1 MVAFASTAAAAAWR
15 RPPVA
20 ARLSTPPPPLGAA
33 VPGAAA
39 SLPACPPRRRVRAV
53 PPPPAW
59 RGGATGAARPRGVP
73 VAMAATGGGAPSSPS
88 PPPGSPRPAPTDAGG
103 GGGGSSGGGGGGVG
117 SAEGGVDATAR
128 RVLLA
133 QTAAANFSEDPEGV
147 GAAVDAAAATAAA
160 EAAAAPRGAA
170 AATNGAAPAAAAGS
184 PAPPRAFTP
193 DPVLV
198 GDVAVE
204 AVLQELTVPIDGG
217 EVHLRLEALGGRR
230 RRMSGGIFIEAPLSR
245 VWAVLT
251 QYGRMAEFLPNIVAS
266 AVKEGARGE
275 VLLDQTG
282 VISRRLQLKSRM
294 VLRVTEVPTSTIT
307 FSRVSGRDFTA
318 FEGIY
323 MFREVPSSP
332 GGPDGQGGERV
343 GGCQLDYSLDAVPM
357 AFFPVALVERKI
369 VKEMPKILAAIRRE
383 ALDNA
388 ILQLDC
394 ST

>member
-1 MVAFASTAAAAAWR
+1 MN
-15 RPPVA
+15 
-20 ARLSTPPPPLGAA
+20 
-33 VPGAAA
+33 
-39 SLPACPPRRRVRAV
+39 
-53 PPPPAW
+53 
-59 RGGATGAARPRGVP
+59 
-73 VAMAATGGGAPSSPS
+73 ATGGGATPSSP
-88 PPPGSPRPAPTDAGG
+88 PPPGSPRPAPTDKG
-103 GGGGSSGGGGGGVG
+103 GGGGGGVG
-117 SAEGGVDATAR
+117 SDEGGVDAAAR

-133 QTAAANFSEDPEGV
+133 QTAAANFPEDSNGV
-147 GAAVDAAAATAAA
+147 GAAVDAAAAAAAA
-160 EAAAAPRGAA
+160 EAAAEPRAA
-170 AATNGAAPAAAAGS
+170 ATETNGAALGAAAGS
-184 PAPPRAFTP
+184 PPSPRASTP
-193 DPVLV
+193 DSVPA

-230 RRMSGGIFIEAPLSR
+230 RRMSGGIFIEAPLPR

-266 AVKEGARGE
+266 AVKTGVRGE

-294 VLRVTEVPTSTIT
+294 VLRVTEVPTSRIT

-323 MFREVPSSP
+323 MFREVPPSP
-332 GGPDGQGGERV
+332 GGPDGQGGGGG

-388 ILQLDC
+388 VLQLDC